1 MSAADRGTCRID
13 HIDYDFLPA
22 FCLAQ
27 RAFCA
32 AEIAARAFADI
43 FRRFRTGAGES
54 LAVDRVRLNP

>member
-1 MSAADRGTCRID
+1 
-13 HIDYDFLPA
+13 LPA

-27 RAFCA
+27 RSFCA

-54 LAVDRVRLNP
+54 LAVDRARFNP